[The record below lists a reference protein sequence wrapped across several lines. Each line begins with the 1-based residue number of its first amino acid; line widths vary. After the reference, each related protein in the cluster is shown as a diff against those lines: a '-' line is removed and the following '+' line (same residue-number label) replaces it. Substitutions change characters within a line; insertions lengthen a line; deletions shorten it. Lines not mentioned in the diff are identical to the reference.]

1 MTNKTAALQVE
12 RVNVSFGGLRA
23 LNDVY
28 LEIAKNE
35 VVGLIGP
42 NGAGKTTLFNALC
55 GLVTP
60 DSGELHLNGKK
71 HDFPKPFELV
81 DLGIARTLQ
90 GVGLFGDLTVLENVM
105 IGAQHLAQTGLI
117 SAALGRNRKD
127 EDQIRNK
134 ARVALERVYAGGI
147 AHRRADTLAYPDT
160 KRVAIA
166 RALVSEPKILMLDEP
181 AGGLGA
187 QDIEWMNSLIKNL
200 SVDMSVLLIEHHMDV
215 VMSVCSR
222 LYVLNFGEVIA
233 SGDAETVRLCAAIQ
247 QLWLLILGQET
258 TMSLNVSNLT
268 VHHGAICAVNQVSL
282 AVPTGK
288 LAAVIGA
295 NGAGKT
301 TLLRALSGLNHP
313 THGSIMWKGERIVG
327 MKPEALVRR
336 GISHVSEGK
345 SVIPELTVRENLE
358 LGAIWRRNAK
368 ESKESIDQVVSIFP
382 RLGERL
388 QQRADTLSGGERQML
403 AIGRAIMSKPQ
414 LLLLDEPSLGLA
426 PLVIEH
432 IFQTIRDLTTS
443 MNLTV
448 LLVEQNAM
456 GALKIAD
463 LGIVL
468 NLGKVVAINHAQA
481 LIDDPAVRAAYLGY

>member
-1 MTNKTAALQVE
+1 
-12 RVNVSFGGLRA
+12 
-23 LNDVY
+23 
-28 LEIAKNE
+28 LE
-35 VVGLIGP
+35 
-42 NGAGKTTLFNALC
+42 
-55 GLVTP
+55 
-60 DSGELHLNGKK
+60 
-71 HDFPKPFELV
+71 
-81 DLGIARTLQ
+81 
-90 GVGLFGDLTVLENVM
+90 LE
-105 IGAQHLAQTGLI
+105 A
-117 SAALGRNRKD
+117 
-127 EDQIRNK
+127 
-134 ARVALERVYAGGI
+134 
-147 AHRRADTLAYPDT
+147 
-160 KRVAIA
+160 
-166 RALVSEPKILMLDEP
+166 
-181 AGGLGA
+181 
-187 QDIEWMNSLIKNL
+187 
-200 SVDMSVLLIEHHMDV
+200 
-215 VMSVCSR
+215 
-222 LYVLNFGEVIA
+222 
-233 SGDAETVRLCAAIQ
+233 
-247 QLWLLILGQET
+247 

-268 VHHGAICAVNQVSL
+268 VHHGAICAVNQVSI

-288 LAAVIGA
+288 LAAIIGA

-301 TLLRALSGLNHP
+301 TLLRALSGLSHP
-313 THGSIMWKGERIVG
+313 THGSVMWKGEKIVG
-327 MKPEALVRR
+327 LKPEVLVRR

-382 RLGERL
+382 RLGERI

-426 PLVIEH
+426 PLVVEQ

-456 GALKIAD
+456 GALRIAD

>member
-1 MTNKTAALQVE
+1 
-12 RVNVSFGGLRA
+12 
-23 LNDVY
+23 
-28 LEIAKNE
+28 LE
-35 VVGLIGP
+35 
-42 NGAGKTTLFNALC
+42 
-55 GLVTP
+55 
-60 DSGELHLNGKK
+60 
-71 HDFPKPFELV
+71 
-81 DLGIARTLQ
+81 
-90 GVGLFGDLTVLENVM
+90 LE
-105 IGAQHLAQTGLI
+105 A
-117 SAALGRNRKD
+117 
-127 EDQIRNK
+127 
-134 ARVALERVYAGGI
+134 
-147 AHRRADTLAYPDT
+147 
-160 KRVAIA
+160 
-166 RALVSEPKILMLDEP
+166 
-181 AGGLGA
+181 
-187 QDIEWMNSLIKNL
+187 
-200 SVDMSVLLIEHHMDV
+200 
-215 VMSVCSR
+215 
-222 LYVLNFGEVIA
+222 
-233 SGDAETVRLCAAIQ
+233 
-247 QLWLLILGQET
+247 

-268 VHHGAICAVNQVSL
+268 VHHGAICAVNQVSI

-288 LAAVIGA
+288 LAAIIGA

-313 THGSIMWKGERIVG
+313 THGSVMWKGEKIVG
-327 MKPEALVRR
+327 LKPEVLVRR

-368 ESKESIDQVVSIFP
+368 ESKESIDQVISIFP
-382 RLGERL
+382 RLGERI

-426 PLVIEH
+426 PLVVEQ

-456 GALKIAD
+456 GALRIAD